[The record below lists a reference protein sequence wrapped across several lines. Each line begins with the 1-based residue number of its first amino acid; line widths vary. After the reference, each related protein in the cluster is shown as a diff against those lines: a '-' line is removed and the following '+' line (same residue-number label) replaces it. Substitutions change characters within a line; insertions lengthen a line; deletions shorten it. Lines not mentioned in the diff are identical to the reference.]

1 MAWRITNKGQLDSVN
16 FRFRATVP
24 TSPLLNGDTPLPIF
38 EAGATARWYIA
49 RRANGFANETG
60 RDDAESARP
69 QATAADPA
77 PRSARRALAPETRG
91 DVRRSAHNP

>member
-1 MAWRITNKGQLDSVN
+1 MAWRITNKGQLDSMN

-60 RDDAESARP
+60 RDDAESARTP
-69 QATAADPA
+69 GDSR
-77 PRSARRALAPETRG
+77 RSCAQVSETRSSTR
-91 DVRRSAHNP
+91 D